1 MRKLWENYD
10 NDNDD
15 DEDND
20 NHSKHKTSKVVA
32 EEEPGL
38 GDEKINYQEYVVPA
52 FLTQVGHQHNQIG
65 ADRGGDGGADYEDQD
80 REGIV
85 LIHWRFHSLQREANW
100 LKHQKCVLISKWNA
114 GDLFSGDGAY
124 KRIFHCRTSTGT
136 ELHIG

>member
-10 NDNDD
+10 NDNDDDEDNDDNDD

-65 ADRGGDGGADYEDQD
+65 ADRGGGMVQIAKIKME
-80 REGIV
+80 RE
-85 LIHWRFHSLQREANW
+85 L
-100 LKHQKCVLISKWNA
+100 
-114 GDLFSGDGAY
+114 Y
-124 KRIFHCRTSTGT
+124 
-136 ELHIG
+136 